1 MEEVYNKEI
10 TLSELNLFIKKIIN
24 EEIFATPLW
33 IVAEISEIRT
43 ARNGH
48 CYLEL
53 IEKQN
58 EKIIA
63 KSRAT
68 IWSNRCPILK
78 DYFEEKTG
86 TPLQAGI
93 KILFRAE
100 VRFHELYGFSLNI
113 LDVDPSY
120 TLGDLAKQ
128 REEVIRK
135 LKEDGVFDLNKEL
148 NLPLVIKK
156 IAVISSE
163 TAAGYEDFVNTLNN
177 NPFGYVFEIKIFPAL
192 MQGEEA
198 EKDIIRALNEIYE
211 EVGEFDVLAIIR
223 GGGSKLDLN
232 VFDSYELAYQVSQF
246 PLPVI
251 TGLGHT
257 RDVSVLDMIVYGAL
271 KTPTAA
277 AEFIINVNR
286 DFELRLNNL
295 ATKLINTARDFVT
308 NHEYRLQLLP
318 ERLVRSSKELMNWHT
333 SKLQIKK
340 NDLENTLQNF
350 ISRKLYYLQKHKQK
364 IEDSINVFAVRQNDK
379 LKLQYNKLS
388 IQTNHFVS
396 NESAKLEALTA
407 KLDSLRPEKIFKR
420 GYHLVADKN
429 GKIITDIDD
438 LTTGDYIKI
447 YFNKGTADAEIKKL
461 NKRKG

>member
-1 MEEVYNKEI
+1 MEDVYNKEI
-10 TLSELNLFIKKIIN
+10 TLSELNLFIKRVIN

-33 IVAEISEIRT
+33 IIAEISEIRT
-43 ARNGH
+43 ARNRH

-53 IEKQN
+53 VEKQN

-148 NLPLVIKK
+148 NLPLVIKR

-177 NPFGYVFEIKIFPAL
+177 NSFGYKFEIKIFPAL
-192 MQGEEA
+192 MQGEDA
-198 EKDIIRALNEIYE
+198 EKDIIRAMNEVYE
-211 EVGEFDVLAIIR
+211 EVEKFDVLAIIR

-257 RDVSVLDMIVYGAL
+257 RDVSVLDMIVFGAL

-286 DFELRLNNL
+286 EFELRLNNL
-295 ATKLINTARDFVT
+295 ATKLINSARDFVT

-340 NDLENTLQNF
+340 NDLENTLQNY

-364 IEDSINVFAVRQNDK
+364 LEDSINVFAVRQNDK
-379 LKLQYNKLS
+379 LKLQFNKLT
-388 IQTNHFVS
+388 IQANHYVS
-396 NESAKLEALTA
+396 NESAKLESLTA

-438 LTTGDYIKI
+438 LATGDYIKI

-461 NKRKG
+461 NKRKE

>member
-53 IEKQN
+53 VEKQN

-211 EVGEFDVLAIIR
+211 EVEEFDVLAIIR

-286 DFELRLNNL
+286 EFELRLNNL
-295 ATKLINTARDFVT
+295 ATKLINAARDFVT

-340 NDLENTLQNF
+340 NDLENTLQNL

-420 GYHLVADKN
+420 GYHLVANKN

-438 LTTGDYIKI
+438 LATGDYIKI
-447 YFNKGTADAEIKKL
+447 YFNKGTADAKIKKL

>member
-1 MEEVYNKEI
+1 MEDIYNKEV
-10 TLSELNLFIKKIIN
+10 TLSELNLFIKRVIN

-33 IVAEISEIRT
+33 IIAEISEIRT
-43 ARNGH
+43 ARNRH

-53 IEKQN
+53 VEKQN

-148 NLPLVIKK
+148 NLPLVIKR

-177 NPFGYVFEIKIFPAL
+177 NSFGYKFEIKIFPAL
-192 MQGEEA
+192 MQGEDA
-198 EKDIIRALNEIYE
+198 EKDIIRAMNEVYE
-211 EVGEFDVLAIIR
+211 EVEKFDVLAIIR

-257 RDVSVLDMIVYGAL
+257 RDVSVLDMIVFGAL

-286 DFELRLNNL
+286 EFELRLNNL
-295 ATKLINTARDFVT
+295 ATKLINSARDFVT

-340 NDLENTLQNF
+340 NDLENTLQNY

-364 IEDSINVFAVRQNDK
+364 LEDSINVFAVRQNDK
-379 LKLQYNKLS
+379 LKLQFNKLT
-388 IQTNHFVS
+388 IQANHYVS
-396 NESAKLEALTA
+396 NESAKLESLTA

-438 LTTGDYIKI
+438 LATGDYIKI

-461 NKRKG
+461 NKRKE

>member
-1 MEEVYNKEI
+1 MEDVYSKEI
-10 TLSELNLFIKKIIN
+10 TLSELNLFIKRVIN

-33 IVAEISEIRT
+33 IIAEISEIRT
-43 ARNGH
+43 ARNRH

-53 IEKQN
+53 VEKQN

-148 NLPLVIKK
+148 NLPLVIKR

-177 NPFGYVFEIKIFPAL
+177 NTFGYKFEIKIFPAL
-192 MQGEEA
+192 MQGEDA
-198 EKDIIRALNEIYE
+198 EKDIIRAMNEVYE
-211 EVGEFDVLAIIR
+211 EVEKFDVLAIIR

-257 RDVSVLDMIVYGAL
+257 RDVSVLDMIVFGAL

-286 DFELRLNNL
+286 EFELRLNNL
-295 ATKLINTARDFVT
+295 ATKLINSARDFVT

-340 NDLENTLQNF
+340 NDLENTLQNY

-364 IEDSINVFAVRQNDK
+364 LEDSINVFAVRQNDK
-379 LKLQYNKLS
+379 LKLQFNKLT
-388 IQTNHFVS
+388 IQANHYVS
-396 NESAKLEALTA
+396 NESAKLESLIA

-420 GYHLVADKN
+420 GYHLVADEN

-438 LTTGDYIKI
+438 LATGDYIKI
-447 YFNKGTADAEIKKL
+447 YFNKGTVDAEIKKL
-461 NKRKG
+461 NKRKE